1 MARDKKKQPKAK
13 SNPQPVK
20 VPRQAIDPDVYAQH
34 KACWAF
40 SRMDCGGDFGWN
52 QATVEDLQVIR
63 DVLCNFET
71 MTWSAIFLDAKKQNH
86 SCDVASLSSKART
99 RLLEI
104 GMDDQDKLWSIR
116 LSSKKR
122 LWGILDRGIFYI
134 VWWDPNHQVYP
145 STLKN
150 T

>member
-1 MARDKKKQPKAK
+1 
-13 SNPQPVK
+13 
-20 VPRQAIDPDVYAQH
+20 
-34 KACWAF
+34 
-40 SRMDCGGDFGWN
+40 
-52 QATVEDLQVIR
+52 
-63 DVLCNFET
+63 

-150 T
+150 A